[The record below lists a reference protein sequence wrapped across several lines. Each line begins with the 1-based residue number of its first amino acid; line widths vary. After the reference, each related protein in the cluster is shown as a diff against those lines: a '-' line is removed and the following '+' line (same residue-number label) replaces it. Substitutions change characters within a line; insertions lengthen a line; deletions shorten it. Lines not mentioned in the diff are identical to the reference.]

1 MPTVLGE
8 YVSSATLVCGGVCC
22 HEENCQ
28 EGEVEAEQKVRRN
41 QTHTWLASEHE
52 LGQGF
57 LALGGGGTDETVDDI
72 SESHVKALD
81 PLPGTM
87 HGCTHKAMFT

>member
-1 MPTVLGE
+1 M
-8 YVSSATLVCGGVCC
+8 SGGGSR
-22 HEENCQ
+22 NRT
-28 EGEVEAEQKVRRN
+28 KVRGN
-41 QTHTWLASEHE
+41 KTHTWIISERA

-57 LALGGGGTDETVDDI
+57 LALGGGGADGVVDDI

-87 HGCTHKAMFT
+87 HGCTHKTMFTQTF